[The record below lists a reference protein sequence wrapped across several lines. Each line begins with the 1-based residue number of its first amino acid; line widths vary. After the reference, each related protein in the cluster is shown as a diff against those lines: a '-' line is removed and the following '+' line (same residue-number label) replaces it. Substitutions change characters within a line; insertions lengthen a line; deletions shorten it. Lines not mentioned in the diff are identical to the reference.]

1 VPPSPVQVSVKV
13 ALSFKAPV
21 DWVPC
26 RAFVPDQAPEAMQAV
41 ALAADQVRVALLPLV
56 TALGPTL
63 RLTVGVGALRET
75 VVD

>member
-1 VPPSPVQVSVKV
+1 
-13 ALSFKAPV
+13 
-21 DWVPC
+21 
-26 RAFVPDQAPEAMQAV
+26 MQAV

-63 RLTVGVGALRET
+63 KLTVGVDALRET